1 MFSSEQVMGKIQT
14 KGSDELLIGGGFG
27 VIFKVLSS
35 ATDGS
40 ASIVEHT
47 LGAKVLA
54 APPHKHRNE
63 DEISYILEGQ
73 VAILQGDKVTIAGP
87 GSYVVKP
94 RGIFHAFWNAGDEPA
109 RMIEV
114 IAPGGF
120 EQYFR
125 ELAPLIPQNAAPDFG
140 SIIALGQRYGL
151 EYDMQ
156 RVPELIQRYGLNM
169 G

>member
-1 MFSSEQVMGKIQT
+1 MSEKPEHLWFLNSLATIRVSCAQ
-14 KGSDELLIGGGFG
+14 GSDGVTVMEQLLRYRD
-27 VIFKVLSS
+27 S
-35 ATDGS
+35 APL
-40 ASIVEHT
+40 H
-47 LGAKVLA
+47 L
-54 APPHKHRNE
+54 HRNE

-73 VAILQGDKVTIAGP
+73 VAILQGDEVTIAGP

-94 RGIFHAFWNAGDEPA
+94 RGIFHAFWNASDEPA

-125 ELAPLIPQNAAPDFG
+125 ELAPLIPQNATPDFG
-140 SIIALGQRYGL
+140 SVIALGQRYGL